1 MSYSP
6 TTASALRSASVT
18 PSIRV
23 SATASSTPQ
32 GAAGTQRPRQTAT
45 SRRHALREF
54 YKLAQQGQADAAAK
68 GSQDQGSNS
77 SNDSN
82 FLISDSSSSLQS
94 KKQPLETTEAE
105 TEEEK
110 EVSLET
116 LVQTSDLKALLRHE
130 NYLALEIRELD
141 SEGKALVYNNYS
153 KLTKASAVLAGIS
166 GVDSSGLGNEAKAAA
181 AAAAAAAA
189 GDREAE
195 SDTNNSDAN
204 DDAILEQTRQ
214 WLRVHAA
221 AETRALIAAGDRARA
236 EELIE
241 KIQTLLASDRFTQTG
256 AAAPWKEAVLAE
268 LTDIFAASPEPE
280 S

>member
-1 MSYSP
+1 M
-6 TTASALRSASVT
+6 
-18 PSIRV
+18 
-23 SATASSTPQ
+23 
-32 GAAGTQRPRQTAT
+32 
-45 SRRHALREF
+45 
-54 YKLAQQGQADAAAK
+54 
-68 GSQDQGSNS
+68 
-77 SNDSN
+77 
-82 FLISDSSSSLQS
+82 
-94 KKQPLETTEAE
+94 
-105 TEEEK
+105 
-110 EVSLET
+110 SLET

-268 LTDIFAASPEPE
+268 LPDIFAASPEPE